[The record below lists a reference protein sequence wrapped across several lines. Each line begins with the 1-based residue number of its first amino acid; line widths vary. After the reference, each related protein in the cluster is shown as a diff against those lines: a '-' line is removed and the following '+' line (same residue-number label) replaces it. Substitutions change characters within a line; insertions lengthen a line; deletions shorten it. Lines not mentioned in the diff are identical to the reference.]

1 MNYTLLCMNAVIS
14 ITPILTMTAELHG
27 PSKLRE
33 SKYSLISQL
42 KHCYYTKV
50 YQRDHTCE
58 NCDNY
63 SFKQLEED
71 SKSSWNNQEAVEK
84 CC

>member
-1 MNYTLLCMNAVIS
+1 MSTSTLMAMQMHN
-14 ITPILTMTAELHG
+14 G

-33 SKYSLISQL
+33 SKYPLISQL

-71 SKSSWNNQEAVEK
+71 SKRSWNNQEAVEK